1 MNGSE
6 SGFNPAFNIATI
18 KQVVNEAIERVRM
31 TTPTRLRDLI
41 RQIRAAR
48 TAAEERSV
56 VNKECA
62 YIRSTFREEDSVW
75 RCRNIA
81 KLLYIHMLGYPAH
94 FGQLECLKL
103 IASPRFTDKRVGYL
117 GAMLLLDERQDV
129 HLLITNCLKNDLN
142 SNTQFVVGL
151 ALCTLGAIASPEMAR
166 DLASEVERLIKS
178 PNAYIKKKAALCAF
192 RIIRRVP
199 DLMEMFLPATRSL
212 LTEKNHGVLITGVTL
227 ITEMCENSPDTLNHF
242 KKIVPNL
249 VRILKNLI
257 LAGYSPEHDVSGVS
271 DPFLQVKI
279 LRLLRILGK
288 NDAEA
293 SEAMNDILAQVATN
307 TETSKN
313 VGNTI
318 LYETVLSIMDIKS
331 ESSLRVLA
339 INILGRFLLNNDK
352 NIRYVALNTLLRTVH
367 VDTSAVQRHRTTI
380 LECLKDPDVSIRRR
394 AMELSF
400 ALINGQNIRAMMKEL
415 LAFLERS
422 DAEFKAHCSSAMVL
436 AAERYAP
443 SSKWHLDTLF
453 RVFLKAGNYL
463 RDDTV
468 SGTLQIVSAAAGERQ
483 AYAAMR
489 LWSALERA
497 ACAGDASE
505 KQPLVQVAAWT
516 IGEYGDMLVS
526 EASNA
531 ISMVD
536 EDGVDDFVRPTEE
549 YVIDI
554 YQKLLWSTQL
564 SITSKEYLL
573 LSLAKLSTRFTT
585 RPSQEKI
592 RVIVDTFGSHIHI
605 ELQQRGVE
613 LGQLYRQHA
622 HLRGALLE
630 RMPAMEAAAPER
642 DDPEPD
648 PDPLPAPD
656 TPEQD
661 ALLDLIIGSEPLSN
675 GDVEHVPA
683 TTNNNN
689 TTNDILDL
697 LSGLDLSTP
706 SMPVT
711 TPVNNNPVVPT
722 TAPSLLLDGLFAPT
736 PQPQS
741 QPQET
746 LVPALERGPLRVALW
761 ARRGAAGEAALT
773 MRAASTAPAPLHDF
787 LFQAAVPRTFQLDM
801 MSPSGTV
808 LEPQGEITQVL
819 KITNPSKTPL
829 RLRIRVSYTLDG
841 NPVLEQAEV
850 NNFPPDL
857 FN

>member
-1 MNGSE
+1 MPHNRCHLPFVNITSQKRQHPFLKKKWETGELQTSRFLTFNVCRICHTKPENPPEEKRSE
-6 SGFNPAFNIATI
+6 NKAF
-18 KQVVNEAIERVRM
+18 VNYENVF
-31 TTPTRLRDLI
+31 PN
-41 RQIRAAR
+41 
-48 TAAEERSV
+48 S
-56 VNKECA
+56 
-62 YIRSTFREEDSVW
+62 
-75 RCRNIA
+75 
-81 KLLYIHMLGYPAH
+81 
-94 FGQLECLKL
+94 
-103 IASPRFTDKRVGYL
+103 
-117 GAMLLLDERQDV
+117 
-129 HLLITNCLKNDLN
+129 DLN

-192 RIIRRVP
+192 RIIRRV
-199 DLMEMFLPATRSL
+199 
-212 LTEKNHGVLITGVTL
+212 LITGVTL

-242 KKIVPNL
+242 KKILRIEYLIVPNL

-400 ALINGQNIRAMMKEL
+400 ALINSQNIRAMMKEL

-422 DAEFKAHCSSAMVL
+422 DPEFKAHCSSAMVL

-453 RVFLKAGNYL
+453 QVLLK
-463 RDDTV
+463 
-468 SGTLQIVSAAAGERQ
+468 
-483 AYAAMR
+483 
-489 LWSALERA
+489 
-497 ACAGDASE
+497 
-505 KQPLVQVAAWT
+505 
-516 IGEYGDMLVS
+516 
-526 EASNA
+526 
-531 ISMVD
+531 
-536 EDGVDDFVRPTEE
+536 
-549 YVIDI
+549 
-554 YQKLLWSTQL
+554 L
-564 SITSKEYLL
+564 SITTKEYLL

-585 RPSQEKI
+585 RPSQDKI
-592 RVIVDTFGSHIHI
+592 RVIIDTFGSHIHI

-613 LGQLYRQHA
+613 LSQLYKQYA
-622 HLRGALLE
+622 HLRPALLE
-630 RMPAMEAAAPER
+630 RMPPMEAAA
-642 DDPEPD
+642 
-648 PDPLPAPD
+648 
-656 TPEQD
+656 
-661 ALLDLIIGSEPLSN
+661 
-675 GDVEHVPA
+675 
-683 TTNNNN
+683 N
-689 TTNDILDL
+689 TDHL
-697 LSGLDLSTP
+697 LSGLDLSAPAVATP
-706 SMPVT
+706 TAVSVA
-711 TPVNNNPVVPT
+711 NNNVT
-722 TAPSLLLDGLFAPT
+722 SPSLLLDGLFAPA
-736 PQPQS
+736 QPVV

-746 LVPALERGPLRVALW
+746 VVRALERNGLIVEFGAV
-761 ARRGAAGEAALT
+761 RGGDTATLT
-773 MRAASTAPAPLHDF
+773 MRARSSSPSTLTDF
-787 LFQAAVPRTFQLDM
+787 LFQAAVPRTFRLDM

-808 LEPQGEITQVL
+808 LTPQGEITQIL

-829 RLRIRVSYTLDG
+829 RLRIRVSYNIDG